1 MALSIASAATRVRT
15 AALAFIRVSVL
26 IDGLP
31 FGLTIPAL
39 PAAVVMIRW
48 RYAWPAA
55 GPPVATVLAV

>member
-1 MALSIASAATRVRT
+1 MALSIASAATRART

-26 IDGLP
+26 IDGLS
-31 FGLTIPAL
+31 FGLIIPAL
-39 PAAVVMIRW
+39 LAAAVPIRW

>member
-1 MALSIASAATRVRT
+1 MTLSIASAATRART
-15 AALAFIRVSVL
+15 AALVFIRVSVL
-26 IDGLP
+26 IDGLS

-48 RYAWPAA
+48 RYARPAA